1 MFGFSNVDVAY
12 GRTQILWDISFE
24 VERGDLVA
32 LIGRNG
38 VGKTTLMR
46 TAIGLLEPR
55 AGTIT
60 FRGEDVTDHSADR
73 RARLGIGYVSQDR
86 DIFPRLTVEEN
97 LQVGEQINAAD
108 DTAHYED
115 VYRYFPRL
123 EERQGQRAGTMS
135 GGEQQM
141 LAIGRALVG
150 GPELLL
156 LDEPSEGIQPTIV
169 EEIGANLRRIN
180 EELGMTIIF
189 VEQNLQFTVDTSER
203 CYVMENGRIVDNLP
217 SDQLRESEIVQDNL
231 TI

>member
-180 EELGMTIIF
+180 KELGMAIIF